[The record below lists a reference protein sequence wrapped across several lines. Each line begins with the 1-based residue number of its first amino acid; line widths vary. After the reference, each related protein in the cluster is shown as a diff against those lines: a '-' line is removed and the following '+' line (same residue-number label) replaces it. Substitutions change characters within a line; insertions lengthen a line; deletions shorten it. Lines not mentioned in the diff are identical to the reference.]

1 MKSKNASERDGAP
14 LTDKLASSIARH
26 LNQDHV
32 EDLLACAKATASLDW
47 AEQARITNL
56 DGAGIT
62 LEVSNSSNAQCLRLD
77 FPTTAKGVLS
87 FKRLLG
93 ATIAESRAKLGWSA
107 AVDDH

>member
-1 MKSKNASERDGAP
+1 MNSKNARKRDGAP

-47 AEQARITNL
+47 ADRARITKL
-56 DGAGIT
+56 DAAGIT
-62 LEVSNSSNAQCLRLD
+62 LEVSNSSNAQSLRLD
-77 FPTTAKGVLS
+77 FPTTARGVLS

-93 ATIAESRAKLGWSA
+93 ETIASSRAKLGWAA